1 MCLECISVTSIKSQ
15 VPFRSCSK
23 LNSYPLTGAVSTGQS
38 IISEKQSTPN
48 YTLNTDRECNKK
60 KQHND
65 CWYIEEVQIQWHWLI
80 TFLQGNHY
88 IEEVTDVAHLIPVLL
103 FLLWS

>member
-1 MCLECISVTSIKSQ
+1 MCLECISGTSIKSE

-48 YTLNTDRECNKK
+48 YTLNTDRECNKM
-60 KQHND
+60 KQPP
-65 CWYIEEVQIQWHWLI
+65 WLPI
-80 TFLQGNHY
+80 YWESSNTM
-88 IEEVTDVAHLIPVLL
+88 ALINNI
-103 FLLWS
+103 SSG